1 MLLGETA
8 VYFWA
13 RGVPAAIN
21 FLALA
26 YFTRVLEPQE
36 YGIYALVMAWVLI
49 GNTMLFQWLRLAM
62 VRVLPASVN
71 PSGLLSTVLSA
82 HISVIT
88 VVLVIGLTLATL
100 APSFEVRLQVAI
112 GTVLVCT
119 LAWFELNTERL
130 RAELRA
136 RRYAAMSIAK
146 AVGGFA
152 IGALLVSL
160 GYGGLGVLTGV
171 TLATVLTPFVVGTGS
186 WRAIGVRRA
195 DAVLLARLAHYGFPL
210 SLSLALMFLVGAF
223 DRVIISWLL
232 DTEAV
237 GLYAAGYDLAQL
249 TIGVLIGIVSL
260 AGVPRIAKALDSSG
274 PIAAQK
280 EARQCG
286 ILMLHIA
293 LPVTA
298 FFAILS
304 ATLSAQLLGVRF
316 SQAAANIIP
325 FIALAALFGG
335 LKAYYLDLAF
345 QLSQRT
351 YPQLGIAACIAVT
364 SIGLNFLLI
373 PAMGLSGAAVSSFVS
388 FAFGALLSALIG
400 RHYFPVPLI
409 DREFVKA
416 LVATML
422 MCAVLWQVRDVDGW
436 GGLGWQVLLAT
447 FSYSLGFVLLD
458 CVGIRNRFRAAWFV
472 N

>member
-1 MLLGETA
+1 
-8 VYFWA
+8 
-13 RGVPAAIN
+13 
-21 FLALA
+21 
-26 YFTRVLEPQE
+26 
-36 YGIYALVMAWVLI
+36 
-49 GNTMLFQWLRLAM
+49 
-62 VRVLPASVN
+62 
-71 PSGLLSTVLSA
+71 
-82 HISVIT
+82 
-88 VVLVIGLTLATL
+88 
-100 APSFEVRLQVAI
+100 
-112 GTVLVCT
+112 
-119 LAWFELNTERL
+119 
-130 RAELRA
+130 
-136 RRYAAMSIAK
+136 MSIAK

-351 YPQLGIAACIAVT
+351 YPQLGIAACIAAT

-373 PAMGLSGAAVSSFVS
+373 PTMGPSGAAVSSFMS

-400 RHYFPVPLI
+400 RRYFRVPLI

-422 MCAVLWQVRDVDGW
+422 MCAVLWQVRDADGW

-447 FSYSLGFVLLD
+447 FSYSIGFVLLD
-458 CVGIRNRFRAAWFV
+458 CVGIRNRFRAAWSC
-472 N
+472 